1 MAAGDTAL
9 WLHNKLGST
18 DDLWSGKSICS
29 QITHAKLL
37 NIQECFHALQSHVKV
52 KLLLS
57 FLHIPRRNVEQWQT
71 DLDEIIMLGINDPD
85 PWVAAIG
92 EIMRDFPS
100 TGSLLMVEQDNRTD
114 SVMLVCLDEMKYLA
128 ENSNVNMI
136 PLECQYLNKASFAAA
151 AGPLPEPAKHFT
163 VKRKPKSAALRAEI
177 VQKSSETLLN
187 KRNHPSSSLP
197 IKSRSFAKKMD
208 MTPLKMPPSRSLSN
222 SDFRSPNSS
231 DFRSPNSSL
240 RIGSPLSRSPITP
253 MQIPSRHSSAK
264 KDSKIKLLEIE
275 DMPVGAKEAKRRKKV
290 AELAQETQRK
300 EREAAAAAAAATTTG
315 TNNVTSTTATTA
327 APASYTP
334 DYAAGLLPPAAA
346 KMPMTVLNV
355 STSALTQ
362 PTPAYLPSQA
372 RPNSSSMALG
382 GVGAISVS
390 TQPTTSSKQLPQNLS
405 QQLKQQLLKT
415 SSSLTVSPASTIITT
430 NSTLVL
436 SATPSQQQ
444 KSPLSVGDKSPGFVS
459 SPTNVLAGVSS
470 PVATTLP
477 LTKVRG
483 KTPQQQTVFV
493 PAQGPTTLVRPQQ
506 LVTLRPA
513 IQPVQGQIQA
523 TSATPLAGL
532 GTGLRLATPIGQAT
546 AIAPAAVAAPAK
558 KGLSLTKEQ
567 MHEAQEM
574 FKVSNK
580 VSRPEK
586 ALILGFMAGSR
597 ENPCPK
603 QGDVLNI
610 KLSESE
616 EVVQLPDGTKKKKIE
631 DTYFQMNYATG
642 EWKRFHKVRDAV
654 IS

>member
-57 FLHIPRRNVEQWQT
+57 FLHIARRNVEQWQS
-71 DLDEIIMLGINDPD
+71 DLEEVIMLGINDPD

-92 EIMRDFPS
+92 EIMREFPA

-114 SVMLVCLDEMKYLA
+114 SVMLVCLDEMKSLVA
-128 ENSNVNMI
+128 SSNVNMI
-136 PLECQYLNKASFAAA
+136 PLECQYLNKASLAAA
-151 AGPLPEPAKHFT
+151 AGTLPEPAKHFT

-177 VQKSSETLLN
+177 IQKSSETLLN

-208 MTPLKMPPSRSLSN
+208 MTPLKMPPSRQFSG
-222 SDFRSPNSS
+222 SDFRSPTN
-231 DFRSPNSSL
+231 SL
-240 RIGSPLSRSPITP
+240 RIGSPLNRSPITP
-253 MQIPSRHSSAK
+253 MQIPSRHSSTK

-290 AELAQETQRK
+290 AELAQESQRK
-300 EREAAAAAAAATTTG
+300 EREAAGATTETTTSG
-315 TNNVTSTTATTA
+315 ANNVTSTAAATT

-334 DYAAGLLPPAAA
+334 DYAAGLVAPATA
-346 KMPMTVLNV
+346 KMPMAVLSA
-355 STSALTQ
+355 STTALTQ
-362 PTPAYLPSQA
+362 PTPAYLPSSA
-372 RPNSSSMALG
+372 RPNTSMTLG
-382 GVGAISVS
+382 GVGAITVS
-390 TQPTTSSKQLPQNLS
+390 SQPNVPSKQLPQNLS
-405 QQLKQQLLKT
+405 QQLKQQLLKAP
-415 SSSLTVSPASTIITT
+415 SSLTVSPVGSVAPSTMMAT
-430 NSTLVL
+430 NPALVL
-436 SATPSQQQ
+436 SSSPNQQQ
-444 KSPLSVGDKSPGFVS
+444 KGSINLGNKTGAVPP
-459 SPTNVLAGVSS
+459 PTNILVGTPIPGAKTF
-470 PVATTLP
+470 PV
-477 LTKVRG
+477 TKVRG
-483 KTPQQQTVFV
+483 NTPQQTLFV
-493 PAQGPTTLVRPQQ
+493 PAQGATTTLVRSQQ
-506 LVTLRPA
+506 ILTLRPA
-513 IQPVQGQIQA
+513 VQPIQTQIQT
-523 TSATPLAGL
+523 TSAAPITGIGA
-532 GTGLRLATPIGQAT
+532 GLRLAAPIGQPAQ
-546 AIAPAAVAAPAK
+546 IAPPAAAAAPAK

-567 MHEAQEM
+567 MNEAQEM
-574 FKVSNK
+574 FKASNK

-603 QGDVLNI
+603 QGDILNI
-610 KLSESE
+610 KLSERE
-616 EVVQLPDGTKKKKIE
+616 EVVQLPDGSKKKKIE